1 MNSQRFF
8 GLSRLEIL
16 KNIWYDFLN
25 VQANSYSQKKIQ
37 SDVEIAAANVL
48 DIAAEIDP
56 SKIIAKIKYHLLGH
70 LREDIIRF
78 GPLVGGA
85 TESFESYNAI
95 FRFCSILSNH
105 MAPSRDI
112 ANQLSKQETV
122 KFILSGGWSIHTET
136 GRWEQPGVGVRS
148 YVKNQ
153 PALQKLCGWTETE
166 TTTRPGKFQIH
177 LI

>member
-1 MNSQRFF
+1 MDYHLQKQNS
-8 GLSRLEIL
+8 
-16 KNIWYDFLN
+16 
-25 VQANSYSQKKIQ
+25 Q
-37 SDVEIAAANVL
+37 SDVDIAAANVL
-48 DIAAEIDP
+48 DIAAELDP

-78 GPLVGGA
+78 GPLVGSA

-105 MAPSRDI
+105 MAPSCDI
-112 ANQLSKQETV
+112 AHQLSKQETV

-136 GRWEQPGVGVRS
+136 GKWEQPGVGVRS
-148 YVKNQ
+148 YVENQ

-166 TTTRPGKFQIH
+166 TMTHPGKFH